1 MGDNGTSSFRQS
13 KAGTVRRIRLE
24 NFMCHSNLVI
34 ELIDRVN
41 FITGQNG
48 SGKSAVLTA
57 LCIAFGCRAKG
68 TQRASTLKDFIKTGC
83 SSTVVIVEINN
94 EGDDAF
100 KPETYGSTITIERRI
115 SESASTTVLKD
126 CRGKK
131 VTSKKDELL
140 ELVDYF
146 NIDVENPCVIMS
158 QDKSREFL
166 HSGNDK
172 DKFKFFFKATLL
184 QRVHDLLEMID
195 QHLKSANGTVCE
207 LEDAVKPIEKELN
220 ELQEKINN
228 MKHVERASLELR
240 ELKKKLAWSWVY
252 KVDRDL
258 QEQRVIIDKRKSH
271 IPVIQS
277 KIDRRM
283 EKMEELGDILAKKK
297 SQISSLIG
305 KMTEVQRRKDEI
317 QHKLSSATKEKLRL
331 VEEYNHKLN
340 VIDNLFKRLSSYE
353 KQVQEIH
360 DRHVKNTQAE
370 ESQIEEKLRELEFEF
385 ENADSYFKSL
395 KEEEDTLLER
405 LNKMVI
411 DIRNI
416 DEEIHNCQKQ
426 HKELLDNISQLQ
438 RNQTNKVTAFG
449 GDKVINLLRAIER
462 HHRRF
467 KKPPIGPIGAHLT
480 LVKGDKWAPA
490 VEQALGRLLSA
501 FIVTDHKDCLLL
513 RSCAKEANYNY
524 VQIIIYDFSRPR
536 LDIPQHML
544 PRTSHPTTLSC
555 LHSESHTVLNVLV
568 DVGNA
573 ERQVLVQ
580 DYDIGKVVAFD
591 SRNSNLKEVYTL
603 DGYKMF
609 SRASVET
616 ILPPNKSTRPPRLC
630 SSYDEQIKN
639 FQSHA
644 LDVQKIAQ
652 ECMGRKRQAE
662 REVEDLHESIR
673 NIKGALNFFVQ
684 PLHDGLS
691 QQRLYDSSD
700 RYSQSFELL
709 TVLLYRGE
717 LMQRQESIIR
727 RPLVRWHELSEE
739 RECHHAER
747 ISVSKNMQLRDFKKS
762 CAAEASASPASTVDE
777 IHQDISKIQEEIQ
790 QKKILLEN
798 FKVRMCEAEDKAN
811 ELKVSFE
818 NLRESAKGEVDANE
832 KAEKDLMDIEE
843 ELHSLEEEKNYYVS
857 VMSKEFD
864 EIKNAE
870 AEYEELVLL
879 REASDKKA
887 SIICPESELEAI
899 GGCNGSTPEKLSAQ
913 ITTLDQRLKQQIPR
927 FSESIDDLR
936 AMYEE
941 KQSMILGKQEKN
953 RDFRKKIDA
962 LQKALD
968 TRRTKY
974 QTIANKLSRQI
985 TWGFNN
991 KLENKGICGRIDV
1004 SYEDR
1009 TLSVHVKMPQDAS
1022 NSSVR
1027 DIKGLSEFV
1036 VDDAVSRKISLETL
1050 VDFALVQGSQWIF
1063 ITPHDIRCDP
1073 VDPDRHGEG

>member
-83 SSTVVIVEINN
+83 SSSVVIVEINN

-172 DKFKFFFKATLL
+172 DKFKATLL

-297 SQISSLIG
+297 NQISSLIG
-305 KMTEVQRRKDEI
+305 KMTEVQRRKDEL

-340 VIDNLFKRLSSYE
+340 VINNLFKRLSSYE

-405 LNKMVI
+405 LNKMMI

-467 KKPPIGPIGAHLT
+467 RKPPIGPIGAHLT

-639 FQSHA
+639 FQSNA

-673 NIKGALNFFVQ
+673 NIK
-684 PLHDGLS
+684 
-691 QQRLYDSSD
+691 
-700 RYSQSFELL
+700 
-709 TVLLYRGE
+709 
-717 LMQRQESIIR
+717 
-727 RPLVRWHELSEE
+727 

-1009 TLSVHVKMPQDAS
+1009 TLSVH
-1022 NSSVR
+1022 
-1027 DIKGLSEFV
+1027 
-1036 VDDAVSRKISLETL
+1036 DAVSRKISLETL

-1063 ITPHDIRCDP
+1063 ITPHDISMVKDDVNIKKQQMP
-1073 VDPDRHGEG
+1073 APHYVVNFTLTMYLSGDDGVNILDLGTGIFFSFIIINP

>member
-467 KKPPIGPIGAHLT
+467 RKPPIGPIGAHLT

-639 FQSHA
+639 FQSNA

-673 NIKGALNFFVQ
+673 NIK
-684 PLHDGLS
+684 
-691 QQRLYDSSD
+691 
-700 RYSQSFELL
+700 
-709 TVLLYRGE
+709 
-717 LMQRQESIIR
+717 
-727 RPLVRWHELSEE
+727 

-1027 DIKGLSEFV
+1027 DIKGLSGGERSFSTLCFTLALHDMIEAPFRAMDEFDV
-1036 VDDAVSRKISLETL
+1036 FMDAVSRKISLETL
-1050 VDFALVQGSQWIF
+1050 VDFALIQGSQWIF
-1063 ITPHDIRCDP
+1063 ITPHDISMVKDDVNIKKQQMPAPRS
-1073 VDPDRHGEG
+1073 

>member
-297 SQISSLIG
+297 NQISSLIG

-340 VIDNLFKRLSSYE
+340 IIDNLFKRLSSYE

-405 LNKMVI
+405 LNKMMI

-639 FQSHA
+639 FQSNA

-673 NIKGALNFFVQ
+673 NIK
-684 PLHDGLS
+684 
-691 QQRLYDSSD
+691 
-700 RYSQSFELL
+700 
-709 TVLLYRGE
+709 
-717 LMQRQESIIR
+717 
-727 RPLVRWHELSEE
+727 

-1027 DIKGLSEFV
+1027 DIKGLSGGERSFSTLCFTLALHDMIEAPFRAMDEFDV
-1036 VDDAVSRKISLETL
+1036 FMDAVSRKISLETL

-1063 ITPHDIRCDP
+1063 ITPHDISMVKDDVNIKKQQMPAPRS
-1073 VDPDRHGEG
+1073 

>member
-467 KKPPIGPIGAHLT
+467 RKPPIGPIGAHLT

-639 FQSHA
+639 FQSNA

-673 NIKGALNFFVQ
+673 NIK
-684 PLHDGLS
+684 
-691 QQRLYDSSD
+691 
-700 RYSQSFELL
+700 
-709 TVLLYRGE
+709 
-717 LMQRQESIIR
+717 
-727 RPLVRWHELSEE
+727 

-1027 DIKGLSEFV
+1027 DIKGLSGGERSFSTLCFTLALHDMIEAPFRAMDEFDV
-1036 VDDAVSRKISLETL
+1036 FMDAVSRKISLETL
-1050 VDFALVQGSQWIF
+1050 VDFALIQGSQWIF

-1073 VDPDRHGEG
+1073 VDPDWVMF

>member
-467 KKPPIGPIGAHLT
+467 RKPPIGPIGAHLT

-639 FQSHA
+639 FQSNA

-673 NIKGALNFFVQ
+673 NIK
-684 PLHDGLS
+684 
-691 QQRLYDSSD
+691 
-700 RYSQSFELL
+700 
-709 TVLLYRGE
+709 
-717 LMQRQESIIR
+717 
-727 RPLVRWHELSEE
+727 

-1027 DIKGLSEFV
+1027 DIKGLSGGERSFSTLCFTLALHDMIEAPFRAMDEFDV
-1036 VDDAVSRKISLETL
+1036 FMDAVSRKISLETL

-1063 ITPHDIRCDP
+1063 ITPHDISMVKDDVNIKKQQMPAPRS
-1073 VDPDRHGEG
+1073 

>member
-172 DKFKFFFKATLL
+172 DKFKFYFKATLL

-297 SQISSLIG
+297 NQISSLIG

-385 ENADSYFKSL
+385 ENADAYFKSL

-405 LNKMVI
+405 LNKMMI

-591 SRNSNLKEVYTL
+591 SRNSNLKEISFIFAYFE
-603 DGYKMF
+603 KFSFSRF

-639 FQSHA
+639 FQSNA

-652 ECMGRKRQAE
+652 ECMGRKRQAG

-673 NIKGALNFFVQ
+673 NIK
-684 PLHDGLS
+684 
-691 QQRLYDSSD
+691 
-700 RYSQSFELL
+700 
-709 TVLLYRGE
+709 
-717 LMQRQESIIR
+717 
-727 RPLVRWHELSEE
+727 

-913 ITTLDQRLKQQIPR
+913 ITTLDQRLKQHIPR

-1027 DIKGLSEFV
+1027 DIKGLSGGERSFSTLCFTLALHDMIEAPFRAMDEFDV
-1036 VDDAVSRKISLETL
+1036 FMDAVSRKISLETL

-1073 VDPDRHGEG
+1073 VDPDWVMF